1 MFCNYLIGLA
11 LSVHINSTKNFN
23 EIHPQG
29 RMECG
34 NYVSGI
40 YLNSLEKPSIYA
52 GFKNKFYNDLHV
64 EYGIVDGYY
73 GLGKKDIVPFLKL
86 NYKNYFLTPTF
97 DDDIAIVI
105 GVEYFLGD

>member
-1 MFCNYLIGLA
+1 M
-11 LSVHINSTKNFN
+11 
-23 EIHPQG
+23 
-29 RMECG
+29 
-34 NYVSGI
+34 
-40 YLNSLEKPSIYA
+40 
-52 GFKNKFYNDLHV
+52 
-64 EYGIVDGYY
+64 DGYY